1 MMQLGRDLQTRN
13 NGSKP
18 HLPLPNFLDLVLS
31 GTYLSTMEGW
41 KAELTQQ
48 GEDVRRSDNMTS
60 TENWSG
66 VIRMVEQQFTHF
78 ATAA

>member
-13 NGSKP
+13 DGSKP
-18 HLPLPNFLDLVLS
+18 HRPLPNFLDLVLS

-41 KAELTQQ
+41 KAGLTQQ
-48 GEDVRRSDNMTS
+48 GKDVRRSDNMTS